1 MTQLVLARS
10 SSILTVALLAL
21 AACGRETPPTTGA
34 GAAAPPT
41 SAAASS
47 RYALAS
53 APAGTAI
60 SVLGARS
67 TAPRETVV
75 VEGRVRE
82 VTKGLAAFTLIDLDL
97 KYCGQGGSEEACKE
111 PWDYCCHDAQEIAS
125 RSVSVQVREKGEV
138 VSLASIPE
146 LRLLDVVVVT
156 GRLVK
161 EKDDVVLEATGWWR
175 RERPTVPASIHFP
188 E

>member
-1 MTQLVLARS
+1 MTRPALVRSTPRLA
-10 SSILTVALLAL
+10 VALLVL
-21 AACGRETPPTTGA
+21 AACGRDASSPAGGTTA
-34 GAAAPPT
+34 APAAPAAA
-41 SAAASS
+41 AS
-47 RYALAS
+47 RYALAA
-53 APAGTAI
+53 APAGAAI

-67 TAPRETVV
+67 TAPRDAVV
-75 VEGRVRE
+75 VEGRVRDL
-82 VTKGLAAFTLIDLDL
+82 TKGLAAFTLIDLGM
-97 KYCGQGGSEEACKE
+97 KFCGQETSEDGCKE
-111 PWDYCCHDAQEIAS
+111 PWDYCCYQAEEIAS

-138 VSLASIPE
+138 VSLAAIPE